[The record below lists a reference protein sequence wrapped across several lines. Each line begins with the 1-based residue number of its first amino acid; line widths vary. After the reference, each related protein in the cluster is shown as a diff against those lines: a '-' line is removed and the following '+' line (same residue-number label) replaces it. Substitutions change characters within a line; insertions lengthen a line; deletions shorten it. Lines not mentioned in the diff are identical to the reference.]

1 MIQFQQRAMANRLA
15 GGSALCALALCIVTP
30 AWAQDSLPAAPQDET
45 AAPQNEEDIV
55 VTGSRI
61 VRNGFNAP
69 TPVTVMDAE
78 LIANLGQVNV
88 ADTLKLIPQNSNFQ
102 SDASAGITAGGNV
115 GSSFANLRGLNP
127 FFGTRTLTL
136 VNTRRFVPTSDGGA
150 VDLNVIPSAMIQRVE
165 TVTGGA
171 SAAYGSDAIAGVVNI
186 ILDTKFKGLKVQADY
201 GQTARGDGKSYHA
214 SLTWG
219 TGFAGDRGHVV
230 FGGEYQKNEGIGDCA
245 DVRLWCAESYDVYTN
260 ASNILPGGAS
270 SGYNIPGS
278 PGYGKPNFIVGPG
291 SRQAFNDSRGV
302 VRDRAPAA
310 VAARNYR
317 FNDTGT
323 GIVQFDP
330 GNYVSSSQTGARQ
343 GGDGESTYADSDLQ
357 TPVRRLVGYLYG
369 DFELSDA
376 IKVSTELTY
385 ANRRASNTGVTAGP
399 RSTFFIKPDN
409 PYIPASLKTLLAGTQ
424 FSLGKDLDGQVESFN
439 QVESNVFR
447 GLVGL
452 SGDLG
457 GSWKWDAYYQYGS
470 NDRKQ
475 RRSSSRVNT
484 PFQYA
489 LDAVVNPANNQIVC
503 RELLSANPNPLAQ
516 GCKPLNLFGIGN
528 LDPAAVAY
536 AYRPVMEDFRYKQ
549 HVLSGSIQGNLHQG
563 WGAGPVG
570 VAAGIDYRSESGDV
584 YHGDIPNYTD
594 YAFTFGLDYAGK
606 IRVVEGFGELNVPV
620 FKDFALGESLELN
633 GALRYTSNHAK
644 DTLSGEEK
652 TSKATS
658 WKVSGIYDI
667 VGGFR
672 ARASRS
678 RDIRAAGFRELFLKN
693 VPTEAGS
700 SQGIVDNPKIPGAP
714 AGGDDWTP
722 ILSGGSFALTPE
734 KADTTTLGAVFSPTF
749 VPGLRLSLDWYQIKI
764 RDAVTTLTGQRIVDF
779 CDQFSLF
786 CDRIT
791 TASPADI
798 TFVDARQVNL
808 GKLTVRGLDI
818 EADYR
823 LPLSTI
829 SADWGGRLGF
839 RVLGNHQYNF
849 IIQPNQT
856 VPSRDYAGQSGPVLD
871 AGDFNPSPKWI
882 WNGFLSYDN
891 AGFNVTGSV
900 RRVGEGILNVERIGP
915 EDPGYS
921 PQLINSIS
929 TNRVKAATYFGLAMS
944 YEIPLGSTK
953 DRNVEIFGTAEN
965 IFDTKPPV
973 APGGGGL
980 GGSNYPTNPVY
991 FDTFGARYRMGVRV
1005 RY

>member
-1 MIQFQQRAMANRLA
+1 MIQFQQRAMASRLA

-30 AWAQDSLPAAPQDET
+30 AWAQDSLPAAAQDET

-201 GQTARGDGKSYHA
+201 GQTSRGDGKSYHA

-245 DVRLWCAESYDVYTN
+245 DVRLWCAESYDIYTN

-310 VAARNYR
+310 AAARNYR
-317 FNDTGT
+317 FNDAGT

-475 RRSSSRVNT
+475 RRTSSRVNT

-606 IRVVEGFGELNVPV
+606 IRVIEGFGELNVPV

-915 EDPGYS
+915 EDPVIRRS
-921 PQLINSIS
+921 
-929 TNRVKAATYFGLAMS
+929 
-944 YEIPLGSTK
+944 
-953 DRNVEIFGTAEN
+953 
-965 IFDTKPPV
+965 
-973 APGGGGL
+973 
-980 GGSNYPTNPVY
+980 
-991 FDTFGARYRMGVRV
+991 
-1005 RY
+1005 